1 MAALTP
7 AQNAALR
14 ALADK
19 LEKAE
24 RGERQSLIA
33 EGVELLG
40 VSRATLYRMLGKLG
54 ALDKRNTRSDAGKT
68 LCDT

>member
-19 LEKAE
+19 LEKAD

-40 VSRATLYRMLGKLG
+40 VSRATLYRMLG
-54 ALDKRNTRSDAGKT
+54 
-68 LCDT
+68 